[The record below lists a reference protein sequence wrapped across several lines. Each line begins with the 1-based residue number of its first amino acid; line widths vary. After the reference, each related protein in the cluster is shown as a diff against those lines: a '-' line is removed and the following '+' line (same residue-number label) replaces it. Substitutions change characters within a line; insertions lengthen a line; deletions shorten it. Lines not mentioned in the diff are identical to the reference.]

1 MDCAVQ
7 GPGFFAGATPQ
18 LDNLLYEVTKKVK
31 EKEEQTEVSL
41 FAFFRFELLLIP
53 DFESCKLTAIKLI

>member
-18 LDNLLYEVTKKVK
+18 LDNLLYEVTKKVE

-41 FAFFRFELLLIP
+41 FAFFRCELLLIP
-53 DFESCKLTAIKLI
+53 DFESCKLPAIKLI